1 MNTSAS
7 HAPTKNTPVELTE
20 NAGKQIAKILS
31 GEAAGTVLRIA
42 VSGGGCSGFQ
52 YEYNLVQETAADDD
66 LVLRRSGATVLI
78 DNMSLQF
85 LEGAK
90 IDYVDDLVGQAFK
103 ITNPNTVASCGCGNS
118 FDVA

>member
-1 MNTSAS
+1 MNEQI
-7 HAPTKNTPVELTE
+7 NTAKGVELTE
-20 NAGKQIAKILS
+20 NAGRQIAKILS
-31 GEAAGTVLRIA
+31 NEPAETVLRIA

-52 YEYNLVQETAADDD
+52 YEYNLVREVAAKDD
-66 LVLRRSGATVLI
+66 LVLCRAGATVLI
-78 DNMSLQF
+78 DAVSLQF
-85 LEGAK
+85 LGGAK

>member
-1 MNTSAS
+1 MIKSDANETQ
-7 HAPTKNTPVELTE
+7 VELTGA
-20 NAGKQIAKILS
+20 AGRQIAKIL
-31 GEAAGTVLRIA
+31 GNEPAGTVLRIA

-52 YEYNLVQETAADDD
+52 YEYNLVQENASNDD
-66 LVLRRSGATVLI
+66 LVLQREGAMVLI

-85 LEGAK
+85 LGGAK

-103 ITNPNTVASCGCGNS
+103 IENPNTVASCGCGNS

>member
-1 MNTSAS
+1 MNDKISSAQ
-7 HAPTKNTPVELTE
+7 AVELTE
-20 NAGKQIAKILS
+20 NAGRQIAKILS
-31 GEAAGTVLRIA
+31 REPDGTVLRIA

-52 YEYNLVQETAADDD
+52 YEYNLVADERQSDD
-66 LVLRRSGATVLI
+66 LVLTRAGGTVLI
-78 DNMSLQF
+78 DNISLQF

>member
-1 MNTSAS
+1 MNDKVEKISS
-7 HAPTKNTPVELTE
+7 RSVPVELTQS
-20 NAGKQIAKILS
+20 AGKQIAKILS
-31 GEAAGTVLRIA
+31 SEAAGTVLRIA

-52 YEYNLVQETAADDD
+52 YEYNLVQETPLEDD
-66 LVLRRSGATVLI
+66 LILSQSGATVLI

-90 IDYVDDLVGQAFK
+90 IDYVDDLVGQSFK

>member
-1 MNTSAS
+1 MSEQIIEAEN
-7 HAPTKNTPVELTE
+7 VELTE
-20 NAGKQIAKILS
+20 NAGKQIAKILTK
-31 GEAAGTVLRIA
+31 EPTGTVLRIA

-52 YEYNLVQETAADDD
+52 YEYNLIQEDAAQDD
-66 LVLRRSGATVLI
+66 LVLSRAGATVLI
-78 DNMSLQF
+78 DSISLQF
-85 LEGAK
+85 LGGAK

>member
-1 MNTSAS
+1 M
-7 HAPTKNTPVELTE
+7 KNEQAGNGVELTQR
-20 NAGKQIAKILS
+20 AGTQIARILS
-31 GEAAGTVLRIA
+31 KEPAGTVLRIA

-52 YEYNLVQETAADDD
+52 YEYNLVQETPGPDD
-66 LVLRRSGATVLI
+66 LVLEREGAMVLI
-78 DNMSLQF
+78 DDVSRQF
-85 LEGAK
+85 MGGAT

>member
-1 MNTSAS
+1 MSDQ
-7 HAPTKNTPVELTE
+7 TPVELTV
-20 NAGKQIAKILS
+20 NAGKQIAKILTK
-31 GEAAGTVLRIA
+31 EPDGTVLRIA

-52 YEYNLVQETAADDD
+52 YEYNLVKDAAASDD
-66 LVLRRSGATVLI
+66 LVLTHPGATVLI

>member
-1 MNTSAS
+1 MIESGANETQ
-7 HAPTKNTPVELTE
+7 VELTGA
-20 NAGKQIAKILS
+20 AGRQIAKILDK
-31 GEAAGTVLRIA
+31 EPDGTVLRIA

-52 YEYNLVQETAADDD
+52 YEYNLVQESASKDD
-66 LVLRRSGATVLI
+66 LVLQHEGAMVLI

-85 LEGAK
+85 LGGAK

-103 ITNPNTVASCGCGNS
+103 IENPNTVASCGCGNS